1 MSEYSPWKKRFE
13 RERAARK
20 ESEKILESKSSEIY
34 ELNKNLEKLVY
45 KRTLEL
51 EEALQKANI
60 ANVSKANFL
69 ANMSHEIRTPMNGI
83 LGFTE
88 LIAKGDL
95 NKSQRE
101 YINIVNSSTKTLL
114 SIINNILDYSKN
126 ESEKVN
132 IELIKVEPF
141 MELKNC
147 FMLYDSM
154 AKAKNINYRF
164 NIDKN
169 IHHYLYMDIYKVHQ
183 VISNL
188 ITNAIKF
195 TDVDKDVEVNIEVKS
210 DEDSSQVLRF
220 SVKDQGIG
228 IAPENIDK
236 IFEPFTQADDS
247 TTRKFGGTGLG
258 LSITSSFVNAMGGK
272 LKVESELNQGS
283 VFFFELEFE
292 KCNDESNHTSENK
305 SINKVISEKINKKA
319 KVLIVDDY
327 EFNQILAGEI
337 LKSFGI
343 EFDIC
348 DDGEKAVEFAL
359 KNNYDAILMDVNMPI
374 LNGLNATRI
383 LKNTHHL
390 KTPII
395 ALTANAIAGDKEKFL
410 QAGMDD
416 YISKPIEIDILVKV
430 LGKYIPIN
438 EI

>member
-1 MSEYSPWKKRFE
+1 MSEYSPWEKRFE

-20 ESEKILESKSSEIY
+20 EAEKILESKSSEIY
-34 ELNKNLEKLVY
+34 EMNKNLENLVY
-45 KRTLEL
+45 KRTIEL
-51 EEALQKANI
+51 EEALKKANI
-60 ANVSKANFL
+60 AKVSKANFL

-83 LGFTE
+83 LGFTQ
-88 LIAKGDL
+88 LIAQGDL

-114 SIINNILDYSKN
+114 SIIDNILDYSKN

-132 IELIKVEPF
+132 IEIQKVELF

-147 FMLYDSM
+147 FMLYDRT
-154 AKAKNINYRF
+154 AKTKNINYRF
-164 NIDKN
+164 SMDKN
-169 IHHYLYMDIYKVHQ
+169 IHHCLYMDIHKINQ
-183 VISNL
+183 IISNL

-195 TDVDKDVEVNIEVKS
+195 TDINKNVEVNIELKS
-210 DEDSSQVLRF
+210 NEDSSQVLRF

-236 IFEPFTQADDS
+236 IFEAFQQADNS

-258 LSITSSFVNAMGGK
+258 LSISSSFVNAMGGE

-292 KCNDESNHTSENK
+292 KCHKENNHTSENK
-305 SINKVISEKINKKA
+305 SVNKVISEKINKKV
-319 KVLIVDDY
+319 KVLIADDY

-374 LNGLNATRI
+374 LNGIEATQI

-410 QAGMDD
+410 EAGMDD
-416 YISKPIEIDILVKV
+416 YISKPIEIDTLVKV
-430 LGKYIPIN
+430 LGKYISIN